1 MEDSSPVRSVEHPS
15 LSSQTDLTGTKKLQ
29 MGFTSI
35 IGRRM
40 TQEDAEV
47 VYQDTRYDIMCVFDG
62 HGGDECST
70 FCAAN
75 FKDIFF

>member
-1 MEDSSPVRSVEHPS
+1 
-15 LSSQTDLTGTKKLQ
+15 
-29 MGFTSI
+29 
-35 IGRRM
+35 M

-70 FCAAN
+70 YCAAN
-75 FKDIFF
+75 FKDVFFSELTNNADVESALYQSCIKLDSMFQR